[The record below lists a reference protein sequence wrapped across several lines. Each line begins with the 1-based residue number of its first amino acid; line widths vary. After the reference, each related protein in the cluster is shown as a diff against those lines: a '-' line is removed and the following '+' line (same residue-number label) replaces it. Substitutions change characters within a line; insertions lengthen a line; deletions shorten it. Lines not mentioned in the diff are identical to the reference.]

1 MRTISHTLSNSTK
14 YYLYKHRQVGFFIL
28 KNRYTYRSILVC
40 ESTAQRGDKHLVY
53 FLAFFF
59 EVDDVS
65 DSIFELI
72 YVLLVQG
79 LLFVEFALCLSK
91 FELER
96 IELVGLLF
104 LLFYKERIVGN
115 LVFLVDV
122 GVVGAVIRAL
132 RLGSLLVELRC

>member
-1 MRTISHTLSNSTK
+1 M
-14 YYLYKHRQVGFFIL
+14 
-28 KNRYTYRSILVC
+28 
-40 ESTAQRGDKHLVY
+40 
-53 FLAFFF
+53 
-59 EVDDVS
+59 
-65 DSIFELI
+65 
-72 YVLLVQG
+72 QG